1 MPTRIVSEI
10 GGRCLEVAG
19 GSLVQ
24 GAYLQTYHCT
34 PNNPAQIFVVG

>member
-1 MPTRIVSEI
+1 V
-10 GGRCLEVAG
+10 LEVAG

-34 PNNPAQIFVVG
+34 PNNPAQIFVLG